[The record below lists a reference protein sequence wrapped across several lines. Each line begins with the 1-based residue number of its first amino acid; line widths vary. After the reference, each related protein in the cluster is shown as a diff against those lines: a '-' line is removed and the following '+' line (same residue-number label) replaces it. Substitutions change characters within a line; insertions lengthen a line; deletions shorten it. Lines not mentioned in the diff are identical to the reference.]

1 MVVPPKAGASSASSA
16 AAEVPHEAEGLR
28 LHLSAKSATGYK
40 GVIHCPSMKARP
52 YKAMGPGRDGA
63 FLGYFAT
70 AVEAAVCY
78 ARHLADSAAA
88 RHAATTDAHAPQA
101 AAASAAAASAAAA
114 RVAPPRRA

>member
-1 MVVPPKAGASSASSA
+1 
-16 AAEVPHEAEGLR
+16 
-28 LHLSAKSATGYK
+28 
-40 GVIHCPSMKARP
+40 
-52 YKAMGPGRDGA
+52 MGPGRDGA

-88 RHAATTDAHAPQA
+88 RQAATTDAHAPQA

-114 RVAPPRRA
+114 AAAAAAGYDGTVHRPAMPAPPVASHPPLARLARGYP